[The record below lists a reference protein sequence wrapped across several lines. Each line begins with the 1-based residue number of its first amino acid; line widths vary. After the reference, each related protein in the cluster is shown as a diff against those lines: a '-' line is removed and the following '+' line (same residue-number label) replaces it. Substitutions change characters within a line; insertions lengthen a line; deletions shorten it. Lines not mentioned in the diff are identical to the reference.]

1 MSRTAALTGL
11 TGKGDVAH
19 MTLETGAPQGGE
31 RPRDVIRAVLAVH
44 VYGDVC
50 GETVQ
55 CLVSELGLEPHGV
68 QWDVVFPASDA
79 LVSRL
84 RSEIVSRAIE
94 SGHDVLVWL
103 DHDMVWTPGDLA
115 GLVHKCAEVQGV
127 VAGLIPYRAEWMFG
141 RGFPWRPLPGTQIQP
156 GADRLVPAEKVG
168 GGFVAFW
175 VPTLA
180 RMVETLSRSS
190 DPALK
195 VTRCRSTVEGYFW
208 DVCRPVAVPYDDG
221 KEGFNYLS
229 EDWALLMRLEACGVK
244 VFAWTKPLIRHIGR
258 KAFGV
263 GDALGIPGPVES
275 VENYMRT
282 LNGPVDP

>member
-1 MSRTAALTGL
+1 MTSPAGAAPGGVRRART
-11 TGKGDVAH
+11 
-19 MTLETGAPQGGE
+19 
-31 RPRDVIRAVLAVH
+31 IRAQLAVH

-55 CLVSELGLEPHGV
+55 CLVEELRLAQEAV
-68 QWDVVFPASDA
+68 RWDVTFPGNDA

-115 GLVHKCAEVQGV
+115 GLVTRCAEVEGV
-127 VAGLIPYRAEWMFG
+127 VAGLIPFRAEWMFG
-141 RGFPWRPLPGTQIQP
+141 RGFPWRPLRGTPIGEIYP
-156 GADRLVPAEKVG
+156 GADRLLPAEKVG

-175 VPTLA
+175 VPALA
-180 RMVETLSRSS
+180 RMVETLAHSP

-195 VTRCRSTVEGYFW
+195 VSRCRSAVEGLFW
-208 DVCRPVAVPYDDG
+208 DVCRPVAVPNDDG
-221 KEGFNYLS
+221 KEGLDYLS
-229 EDWALLMRLEACGVK
+229 EDWALLMRLQSCGVK
-244 VFAWTKPLIRHIGR
+244 AFAWTRPLIRHVGR

-263 GDALGIPGPVES
+263 GDALGIPGPIDDVEAYVRS
-275 VENYMRT
+275 RAGT
-282 LNGPVDP
+282 P